1 MFAAEIAVGGK
12 LLSQLF
18 LSILLIDSAGDSRYW
33 QIVVKNGITRKLDDD
48 IVILRHF
55 INM

>member
-1 MFAAEIAVGGK
+1 MFATEIAAGGK
-12 LLSQLF
+12 QLSQLF

-33 QIVVKNGITRKLDDD
+33 QIVPKNGITRRLDDD